1 MKNSSFTQAL
11 LKTRISKIIETPGM
25 YIYMFRTGWNHIFR
39 VPAIPYADKMASKSN
54 TMVIAVSNDDPA
66 TTKGA
71 TDVMLNLLRYVPETS
86 PCGQVRQRTIVNGD
100 QGFVSLCRKAVDSR
114 TEVSDPKERLS
125 PLLPLPQ
132 DWHACKVFT
141 QVWKKLGAP
150 LHWCLFL
157 TGIEHSI
164 SPM

>member
-1 MKNSSFTQAL
+1 
-11 LKTRISKIIETPGM
+11 
-25 YIYMFRTGWNHIFR
+25 
-39 VPAIPYADKMASKSN
+39 MASKSN

-100 QGFVSLCRKAVDSR
+100 QGFVSLCRKAVDS
-114 TEVSDPKERLS
+114 

-141 QVWKKLGAP
+141 QV
-150 LHWCLFL
+150 
-157 TGIEHSI
+157 
-164 SPM
+164 